1 MLLKTLEKSF
11 NSLGNILCFEVSVLF
26 TQHKLPLY
34 IVTYLFHSS
43 HCRFLQLNTEIEFHL
58 LDANEELLNVLYV
71 LLNVFIISFLKFN
84 YKYKKLFKKLRFSQ

>member
-1 MLLKTLEKSF
+1 M
-11 NSLGNILCFEVSVLF
+11 CFEVSVLF

-43 HCRFLQLNTEIEFHL
+43 HCRFLQLNTEIAFHL

-71 LLNVFIISFLKFN
+71 LVNVFIISFLKFN
-84 YKYKKLFKKLRFSQ
+84 YKYKQLFKKLRFSQ